1 MAERLK
7 ENQIDETGVNPFNA
21 PIPGESLTDSPDT
34 PKAWERPPEYTDE
47 EEAMRAVYMVLTEQE
62 SLRGLIKIISEGT
75 PLDEIAQV
83 VLYKG
88 YTEGQYNPDL
98 MLLLAEP
105 TIYLLIAIADYAE
118 IKDYV
123 LYDGED
129 DDPDAMLPEDDI
141 TPVDIDG
148 DDEPDK
154 PEVQAKPSKEG
165 ISDSLLARIE
175 KDLPSKVEEVI
186 NVKEEEK
193 EEVE

>member
-34 PKAWERPPEYTDE
+34 PKAWERPPQYTDE
-47 EEAMRAVYMVLTEQE
+47 EDAMRAVYMVLTEQD
-62 SLRGLIKIISEGT
+62 SLRGLIEIISEGT

-88 YTEGQYNPDL
+88 YVEGKYTPDL

-123 LYDGED
+123 LYEGED
-129 DDPDAMLPEDDI
+129 DDPDAMLPEDNI
-141 TPVDIDG
+141 TPVDMDG
-148 DDEPDK
+148 DGEPDTEASTK
-154 PEVQAKPSKEG
+154 PIIKP
-165 ISDSLLARIE
+165 DSLSKSLLSRVDTE
-175 KDLPSKVEEVI
+175 LESKV
-186 NVKEEEK
+186 KEATT
-193 EEVE
+193 EEVEE

>member
-34 PKAWERPPEYTDE
+34 PKAWERPPQYTDE
-47 EEAMRAVYMVLTEQE
+47 EDAMRAVYMVLTEQD
-62 SLRGLIKIISEGT
+62 SLRGLIEIISEGV

-88 YTEGQYNPDL
+88 YVEGKYTPDL
-98 MLLLAEP
+98 MLLLAES

-129 DDPDAMLPEDDI
+129 DDPDAMLPEDNI
-141 TPVDIDG
+141 TPVNIDE
-148 DDEPDK
+148 DDESDK
-154 PEVQAKPSKEG
+154 PEEQAKPSKEG

-175 KDLPSKVEEVI
+175 KDLPSKVEEVV
-186 NVKEEEK
+186 NVKEEE
-193 EEVE
+193 VE